1 MIELVNPEQALPET
15 NRRLL
20 QEFDATCSYYQLC
33 LEHSKKKPRV
43 RSCEECKRTRL
54 FNRLFAPLAIP
65 CTHCG
70 LCRFPQ
76 PVCVFSNSTAA
87 RAMRVGTL

>member
-20 QEFDATCSYYQLC
+20 QEFDPTCSFYQAC
-33 LEHSKKKPRV
+33 REHSKKKPRV
-43 RSCEECKRTRL
+43 RSCQECKRTRL
-54 FNRLFAPLAIP
+54 FNRIFSPLAVP

-76 PVCVFSNSTAA
+76 PVCVFSAWPGGKG
-87 RAMRVGTL
+87 MRVGSI

>member
-20 QEFDATCSYYQLC
+20 QEFDPTCSFYQAC
-33 LEHSKKKPRV
+33 RERSQKKPRV
-43 RSCEECKRTRL
+43 RSCQECQRTRL
-54 FNRLFAPLAIP
+54 FNRLFSPQAVP

-76 PVCVFSNSTAA
+76 PLCVFSNRPAA
-87 RAMRVGTL
+87 QEMRGRSV